1 MLYYCFIIQNQLLM
15 KTLTK
20 TIILLFLGLSFNSF
34 SQLSKTTPF
43 VDWTTADGSQQ
54 VYKQSCMVHNPNGNG
69 YTYVAGANYLN
80 GYYDIIVTKID
91 ADGAIVWSNI
101 YGSANSGDDA
111 ASAIF
116 VDENDDVYVCGT
128 TFIDSTN
135 FNDFVLIKYL
145 SNGTLDW
152 DDTYNG
158 DGSYY
163 DGAIDMVYDQANQ
176 LIYVVGT
183 GFNGNLDLDFITLQ
197 YDPGGTLQWNAYYDA
212 NGDYDVA
219 ARVLTD
225 GSSVYVTGACMYQP
239 FDWHTVIVE
248 YDNAGNYVTHDSTA
262 TGTISGDII
271 GDFFRDTLGNIYI
284 TGSRYD
290 TSSYNFF
297 TVKYDTLLNDQWSKT
312 YNAPHGG
319 NDYATGVWV
328 DYDGNVYVT
337 GAATDTINGYDIHTL
352 KYNASGSLVWT
363 KTWNDTTYNSNDSA
377 VAIIG
382 DTLGNLYIIASS
394 TRAENRDYLILKYDT
409 AGNELWNIAYNGL
422 DNGDDIPA
430 AIAIEPTTND
440 IYVTGSVEETTGLTY
455 LTLRLKEIDVILP
468 QDTSDV
474 LDAWDYTANL
484 GQLMNTD
491 TTVNTNVIY
500 YNANSYPAMYFKNDA
515 FSYVWTKIDTST
527 AQSDSLHRIDMTFEA
542 GNTTKP
548 RGYNLK
554 KFYTNHYLGYL
565 PESRA
570 KVPHYGN
577 LLYTDVWDYIDVECG
592 SDVYGFKYFINVKPN
607 GDTSDIQFYFT
618 GQDTLLI
625 DGSGNLLIISA
636 FDTLVQ
642 PKPAAWEIDNSG
654 TKTNLGWSASYNI
667 TGNIVSLTMGGSFNA
682 TKTLVLA
689 VGWEPLPPASILS
702 NGNLWWSTF
711 YGGENADWGLDVT
724 TDEVNESYMVGKT
737 MSNQFFPLLSGYQMT
752 FGGATDGFMVNFDQY
767 AVREWATYFG
777 GLNYDAIQGIA
788 YNSFGLHTQGQIYV
802 VGTTESDENTFRYFP
817 ISNPNNG
824 SYYKASHAGNQDAFI
839 ARFLKNGTLS
849 WSAYIGGASDDEGKS
864 ITIDNA
870 GMVYISGNTSSTDLQ
885 ANSCLATISTGNQF
899 PLCDPG
905 NSAYYQN
912 FNAGGQD
919 VFITSFDL
927 DNSLRWSTLYGSDQD
942 DKMYEVHFA
951 KGPGDSGSD
960 FVYVVGTTDKTSPA
974 GTYNGS
980 VPTNGAFP
988 LCDVSGTTDFFQ
1000 IAEGGFISRFT
1011 RTGVLNWATNVK
1023 NINSFQTVTNSEYEF
1038 YVVGLTSSGG
1048 TSSCLPQ
1055 TGGSVPV
1062 CTAQGGFSETSG
1074 GTIQMYISKF
1084 DIQQLDLKWSSLYK
1098 GNADIVT
1105 NTYLSTIFYPRKPYD
1120 KLLDATTD
1128 DADNLYIIG
1137 SVNGTQFTTQSS
1149 IPSGMYY
1156 KSTYSAGTNDE
1167 LADVVLL
1174 SFDKYN
1180 SRMWA
1185 SYFGSDAGPTSNPS
1199 THPQYNDM
1207 GAAITTYKTEDLY
1220 IVGYSG
1226 NTNSGFPFKDP
1237 GVQPTG
1243 NAYFQAH
1250 STYQPQNWDAFYTR
1264 FDLQSIGVG
1273 IEENKN
1279 EKLSL
1284 AGISIYPNPTKGLL
1298 NVYFEEETAG
1308 KINIYNYQG
1317 QLVKTTE
1324 IQAREG
1330 QTIQLATDYFTTGVY
1345 FIQLQTPYH
1354 TQTAKFIKQ

>member
-1 MLYYCFIIQNQLLM
+1 M

-20 TIILLFLGLSFNSF
+20 IIILLFLGLSFNSF

-54 VYKQSCMVHNPNGNG
+54 VYKQNCMVHNPNGNG

-80 GYYDIIVTKID
+80 GYYDLMVTKID
-91 ADGAIVWSNI
+91 EDGAIVWSRT
-101 YGSANSGDDA
+101 YGSSNSGDDA

-116 VDENDDVYVCGT
+116 VDNNEDVYVCGT

-135 FNDFVLIKYL
+135 FNDFVLIKYQ

-152 DDTYNG
+152 DATYNA

-163 DGAIDMVYDQANQ
+163 DGAIDMVYDEDNQ
-176 LIYVVGT
+176 FIYVVGT
-183 GFNGNLDLDFITLQ
+183 GFNDNLDLDFITLQ
-197 YDPGGTLQWNAYYDA
+197 YDPAGNLQWNAYYDA
-212 NGDYDVA
+212 NEDDDIA

-225 GSSVYVTGACMYQP
+225 GNSVYVTGACKYQQW
-239 FDWHTVIVE
+239 DWRTVIVE
-248 YDNAGNYVTHDSTA
+248 YDNGGSYVNHDSTA
-262 TGTISGDII
+262 AGSITGDII
-271 GDFFRDTLGNIYI
+271 GDFFRDTIGNIYI
-284 TGSRYD
+284 TGSRND
-290 TSSYNFF
+290 TSSYNYFII
-297 TVKYDTLLNDQWSKT
+297 KYDTLLSNQWSNT

-352 KYNASGSLVWT
+352 KYNASGNLVWT

-377 VAIIG
+377 VAIVG

-430 AIAIEPTTND
+430 AIAIEPSTND
-440 IYVTGSVEETTGLTY
+440 IYVTGSVEESTGLTY
-455 LTLRLKEIDVILP
+455 LTLRLKEIDVIIP

-527 AQSDSLHRIDMTFEA
+527 AQSDSLHRIDMAFEA

-577 LLYTDVWDYIDVECG
+577 LLYTDVWDYIDIECG

-654 TKTNLGWSASYNI
+654 TKTNLGWSASYSI

-689 VGWEPLPPASILS
+689 VGWKPIADAIMAS

-711 YGGENADWGLDVT
+711 YGGIESDWGLDVI
-724 TDEVNESYMVGKT
+724 TDDINDSYMVGKT
-737 MSNQFFPLLSGYQMT
+737 MSNELSFPISTTVQPK
-752 FGGATDGFMVNFDQY
+752 FGGGTDGYIVNFDQY

-777 GLNYDAIQGIA
+777 GLNYDAIQSAIFAIPAAHAAGE
-788 YNSFGLHTQGQIYV
+788 LYV
-802 VGTTESDENTFRYFP
+802 TGTTES
-817 ISNPNNG
+817 SNLKIEPAIDPNDG
-824 SYYKASHAGNQDAFI
+824 SYYKTTHSGGQDAFI
-839 ARFLKNGTLS
+839 AKFDRGGFLK
-849 WSAYIGGASDDEGKS
+849 WSAYVGGSGDDEGKS
-864 ITIDNA
+864 ISVDNTGA
-870 GMVYISGNTSSTDLQ
+870 IYMSGNTTSTSAQ
-885 ANSCLATISTGNQF
+885 ANSCQATTGTQF

-905 NSAYYQN
+905 NGAYYQN

-919 VFITSFDL
+919 IFIARFDVS
-927 DNSLRWSTLYGSDQD
+927 NTLRWSTFYGSDD
-942 DKMYEVHFA
+942 DDEIYEIHYA
-951 KGPGDSGSD
+951 RDPSGSGSGNG
-960 FVYVVGTTDKTSPA
+960 FLYLTGTTAKTSPA
-974 GTYNGS
+974 GTYSGS

-1000 IAEGGFISRFT
+1000 IAEGGFISRFD
-1011 RTGVLNWATNVK
+1011 RQNVLNWATNVK
-1023 NINSFQTVTNSEYEF
+1023 GVDGFQTVTSSDYEF
-1038 YVVGLTSSGG
+1038 YVVGITSLSG
-1048 TSSCLPQ
+1048 TSSCSPQ
-1055 TGGSVPV
+1055 TSNVPV
-1062 CTAQGGFSETSG
+1062 CSAQGGFTETAS
-1074 GTIQMYISKF
+1074 TSSSQMFITKF
-1084 DIQQLDLKWSSLYK
+1084 DKQQLDLKWSTLYK
-1098 GNADIVT
+1098 GEIDVINS
-1105 NTYLSTIFYPRKPYD
+1105 TYMGSSSLFYPRKPYD
-1120 KLLDATTD
+1120 KILDATTD

-1137 SVNGTQFTTQSS
+1137 SVVENQFVTQSS

-1156 KSTYSAGTNDE
+1156 KSSYNDGSSDDI
-1167 LADVVLL
+1167 ADVVLL

-1185 SYFGSDAGPTSNPS
+1185 TYFGTDAGSSSTST
-1199 THPQYNDM
+1199 THTQFVDV

-1226 NTNSGFPFKDP
+1226 DRNFAFPFEDP

-1243 NAYFQAH
+1243 NAYFQLPTNNLAL
-1250 STYQPQNWDAFYTR
+1250 YWDAFYTR

-1273 IEENKN
+1273 IEENKS

-1298 NVYFEEETAG
+1298 NVYFEEETTG